1 MRGRG
6 NAEKDNDG
14 KEEKTADFGGERE
27 KNEAAGCW
35 ADGSDAR

>member
-14 KEEKTADFGGERE
+14 KEEKTAGFGGKECFRKIEIKSER
-27 KNEAAGCW
+27 
-35 ADGSDAR
+35 